1 MMRSQYLYFVVP
13 SSPTSLSASAVSGDP
28 YSLYIS
34 WMEPL
39 KPNGVISSYN
49 VYCQESNTSSSVG
62 ILGESIDI
70 FGESIDIFGES
81 IDIFGEVVPGTSF
94 NATVGGLTPFTE
106 YGCFVSAN
114 TSFGEGNNSFV
125 TYQTTDEDSKYN

>member
-1 MMRSQYLYFVVP
+1 
-13 SSPTSLSASAVSGDP
+13 
-28 YSLYIS
+28 
-34 WMEPL
+34 MEPL

-49 VYCQESNTSSSVG
+49 VYYLESNTSS
-62 ILGESIDI
+62 
-70 FGESIDIFGES
+70 S

-114 TSFGEGNNSFV
+114 TSIGEGNNSYV
-125 TYQTTDEDSKYN
+125 TYQTTDEYSKYNLSSIQVEGIL